1 MLEPLARPRD
11 RLGRAPA
18 GYPAGILAT
27 NLIEDWV
34 AESPKGRGG
43 RGQKVLVESTE
54 AAHNRRLVSKGH
66 SGPVGSTSA
75 QGERPRLSEDV
86 VRGHT
91 TLDRVEG
98 RFYEETPGGVTT
110 NRFTNG
116 PTSV

>member
-75 QGERPRLSEDV
+75 SGERPARLKTSCEDA
-86 VRGHT
+86 RPAKKRLTASLQTGC
-91 TLDRVEG
+91 EG
-98 RFYEETPGGVTT
+98 ADKCVMQL
-110 NRFTNG
+110 NHH
-116 PTSV
+116 